1 MTLRKGREA
10 PPGPAAQPE
19 LPEWVLN
26 VLRCPVSGAELELFD
41 GPQGVELVAAE
52 GADPRL
58 AYPVRGGIPV
68 LLEHEARQIG

>member
-10 PPGPAAQPE
+10 PPGSAAQPE
-19 LPEWVLN
+19 LPEWVLDA
-26 VLRCPVSGAELELFD
+26 LRCPVSGAELELFD
-41 GPQGVELVAAE
+41 GPQGVQLVAAE

-58 AYPVRGGIPV
+58 AYPVRDGIPV

>member
-10 PPGPAAQPE
+10 PPGSAAQSE

-26 VLRCPVSGAELELFD
+26 ALRCPVSGAELELFD

-58 AYPVRGGIPV
+58 AYPVRDGIPV